1 MWLMTDWCMF
11 MYVHILPWNCYAV
24 CACVYAL
31 QRCVWYLPETVTE
44 TTMMSTPRNMET
56 TLRSRASL
64 PSLLAPSMSP
74 DCRLFLDWRGEER
87 TQHKTRCIYTPTETQ
102 PSRHN
107 LSCYVWHFGHLAY
120 NLIQI
125 LNYTFLMSSF
135 SLIVKLSDV
144 LLPVCM
150 TCALVGNLKLL
161 NPYRDS
167 WENLFSNIPGHDL
180 IWQFHSVTE
189 IFISC

>member
-1 MWLMTDWCMF
+1 MCMCLC
-11 MYVHILPWNCYAV
+11 IAAV
-24 CACVYAL
+24 CVVLTRDRYRDDYDEHTQEYGNDTEESSQFTQSLSAVHVSRL
-31 QRCVWYLPETVTE
+31 QAVSWLTR
-44 TTMMSTPRNMET
+44 
-56 TLRSRASL
+56 
-64 PSLLAPSMSP
+64 
-74 DCRLFLDWRGEER
+74 RGED

-102 PSRHN
+102 PSQHN